1 MRISDEH
8 IAPKNQNK
16 NFDKRSVPNY
26 DFAPMRQSAAGISEK
41 KQPLPKLTYEQAQRL
56 SDTEKKILSAFD
68 SEIIHIDKII
78 QKTQLSV
85 NKVQSAITMLEMGG
99 YLKSLEGR
107 FYRVLYD
114 CKF

>member
-1 MRISDEH
+1 
-8 IAPKNQNK
+8 
-16 NFDKRSVPNY
+16 
-26 DFAPMRQSAAGISEK
+26 SAAGISEK